1 MKIFNKYFKQL
12 VVILLFIFLIL
23 IGLIFTSEDKTYM
36 ETRHK
41 KVVVIGDSRMELI
54 DNGKDYSKQIPNN
67 ITFIAKSGMK
77 NEWFNDFVLMRLTD
91 LLKNP
96 EYKYDVI
103 INLGVNDIC
112 FGDETKSISEYTNSI
127 RLLAKLFNN
136 TNFYVLSVNPVN
148 ENLIFDYFDVNPL
161 PNKKIQMYNT
171 KLINFIK
178 KEKLQNLNYC
188 NAFDKIKYTTK
199 DGLHYTEQTNE
210 KIISYILNDCI
221 KKH

>member
-1 MKIFNKYFKQL
+1 
-12 VVILLFIFLIL
+12 
-23 IGLIFTSEDKTYM
+23 M

-161 PNKKIQMYNT
+161 PNKKIQVYNT